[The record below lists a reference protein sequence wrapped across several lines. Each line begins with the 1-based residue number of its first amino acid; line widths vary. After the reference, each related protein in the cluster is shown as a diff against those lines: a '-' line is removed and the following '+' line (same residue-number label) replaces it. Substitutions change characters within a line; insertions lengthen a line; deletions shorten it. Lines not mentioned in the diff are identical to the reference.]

1 MIRHSEVK
9 AMDLLDARLWED
21 TQIPGFIELDLDA
34 DAEVPAGLLLSIDP
48 TQPQPLESLH
58 ERIKSA
64 DIRLAAA

>member
-1 MIRHSEVK
+1 
-9 AMDLLDARLWED
+9 MDLLDARLWED
-21 TQIPGFIELDLDA
+21 TQIPGLIELDLDA

-48 TQPQPLESLH
+48 TKLQPLESLH